1 MLLARCRAQ
10 GTRPKLPTPAPAWR
24 SPLPALR
31 RNSGHVQ
38 GDPSAVPY
46 AVDNA
51 KKILGKKPAFGICMG
66 HQVGGLGWL
75 GAWGKRLHG
84 VSTGRL
90 VS

>member
-1 MLLARCRAQ
+1 M
-10 GTRPKLPTPAPAWR
+10 
-24 SPLPALR
+24 
-31 RNSGHVQ
+31 
-38 GDPSAVPY
+38 PY